1 MLLVCGPG
9 PVEHSHVFDS
19 SGTLEDFL
27 LVYTTM
33 LVRDGWTL
41 QMVPDRRIRDT
52 EKGEYPPGTDRRRW
66 NPSALWF

>member
-9 PVEHSHVFDS
+9 PAEHSHVFDS

-27 LVYTTM
+27 RWYTTM

-41 QMVPDRRIRDT
+41 QMVHNRRIRDT
-52 EKGEYPPGTDRRRW
+52 EGEYPPGTDRRRC
-66 NPSALWF
+66 NSSALWF